1 MDDERGFI
9 MLHVDINQNSPQLI
23 EGILGYLNSNNNTE
37 VNNALNLCLDGM
49 KKVNERRQLMWQASR
64 WKHYNDFRVFIMG
77 IKGNDE
83 IFGDGVV
90 YQGVWD
96 EPKQYRGQTGAQDNI
111 IPTMDIFTGVINY
124 YPKNDLT
131 KYLLD
136 LRSYRPIC
144 IQNFLADLKDEMI
157 KENNDLFKNLIKDNN
172 EEGLYLLLQI
182 LDEIYYFRNG
192 HWQFVQKYIMANTVY
207 PKATGGTPIIS
218 WIPNQIISVLNI
230 MTDVF
235 DSISNDTSL
244 FSKAE
249 FGEVLEK
256 KKTLLKKQ
264 LQLLHGD
271 SYDPEEVFSLNKK
284 MDLGDD

>member
-1 MDDERGFI
+1 
-9 MLHVDINQNSPQLI
+9 
-23 EGILGYLNSNNNTE
+23 
-37 VNNALNLCLDGM
+37 
-49 KKVNERRQLMWQASR
+49 
-64 WKHYNDFRVFIMG
+64 
-77 IKGNDE
+77 
-83 IFGDGVV
+83 
-90 YQGVWD
+90 
-96 EPKQYRGQTGAQDNI
+96 
-111 IPTMDIFTGVINY
+111 
-124 YPKNDLT
+124 
-131 KYLLD
+131 
-136 LRSYRPIC
+136 
-144 IQNFLADLKDEMI
+144 
-157 KENNDLFKNLIKDNN
+157 
-172 EEGLYLLLQI
+172 
-182 LDEIYYFRNG
+182 
-192 HWQFVQKYIMANTVY
+192 MANTVY